1 MAASVICDKCGKV
14 SSKITDFIHV
24 RTHTLAS
31 ATRYNTSALETFDV
45 CTNCYDEI
53 FNFKEDKNKV

>member
-31 ATRYNTSALETFDV
+31 VTSYKTSTLESFDV
-45 CTNCYDEI
+45 CKKCYDEI
-53 FNFKEDKNKV
+53 FNFNKRK